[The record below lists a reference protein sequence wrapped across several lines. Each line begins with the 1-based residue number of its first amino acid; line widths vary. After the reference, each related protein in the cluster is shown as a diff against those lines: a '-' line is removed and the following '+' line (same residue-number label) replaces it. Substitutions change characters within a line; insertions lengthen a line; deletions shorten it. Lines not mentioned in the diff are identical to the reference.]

1 MQSEKSGVMGGL
13 RERSEEEM
21 RSAGREELVS
31 ALKEE
36 WDNRDK
42 VSPAVILT
50 GSCVVRAERTA
61 VDRMVK
67 VQSV

>member
-1 MQSEKSGVMGGL
+1 MMGGL

-21 RSAGREELVS
+21 RRAGREELVL

-42 VSPAVILT
+42 VSL
-50 GSCVVRAERTA
+50 AE
-61 VDRMVK
+61 
-67 VQSV
+67 S